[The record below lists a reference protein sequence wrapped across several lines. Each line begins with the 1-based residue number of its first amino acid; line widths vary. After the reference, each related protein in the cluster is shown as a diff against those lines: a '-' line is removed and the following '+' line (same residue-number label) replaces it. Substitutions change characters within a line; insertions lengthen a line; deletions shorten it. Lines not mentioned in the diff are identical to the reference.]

1 MKTRQENVNIYVMNL
16 FCIFIIFCTNIL
28 FNGWICAGN
37 RVFYLD
43 DLYSVNIF
51 LDVNNIW
58 EWIFNTGANKLR
70 PVTNFAM
77 GMILKVAE
85 NNYEIID
92 EVLLLLNYFNALLIY
107 EFAYIVQHKNDI
119 VCRIILSCVCA
130 MMFIA
135 SRFAYYNISELF
147 GIMEGLGITFSIGML
162 ILLWKYME
170 CNKKKFYYIA
180 LFMYTLLIWTHE
192 RYFVLFILFPLVLLF
207 QKDSD
212 LSRKCKNLILPI
224 IILFSFWII
233 RAVLFGNRVLDGT
246 GGTSISDTLN
256 IMTAIIFCV
265 SQIGYILGFNCG
277 PQYLNG
283 IDLKQVP
290 TEVNIL
296 LILNLIII
304 LDIFAEY
311 IKLLVKDKLFRKENI
326 EKIVLLLVFIGLCIV
341 CSSITI
347 RVEMRWI
354 YVSYAGYLVLLFYM
368 IYGLMVQKPITRK
381 NIFMFLLFILS
392 VFGTEQ
398 FYRNQYKNIYYWTQK
413 DLSRELYNVT
423 VESYGDDLVNKN
435 IIIVG
440 DFWGDNGW
448 QSENWKTFFSPY
460 INSEGINVIYSKD
473 VYEAEQQIKNYD
485 DYIVLLEDIDNRRYT
500 DITNKIAVEGVNNI
514 YGIYEDY
521 WCDMNCSF
529 EIRGNANSKATLT
542 FYYPD
547 DLELKGIS
555 NGIIIVNGTNEIYYD
570 LTGNLT
576 TVEIELIQDKTNTV
590 QISANYWVHENTG
603 RSEDGR
609 LSNTLYV
616 AVE

>member
-311 IKLLVKDKLFRKENI
+311 IKLLVKDKLFRKE
-326 EKIVLLLVFIGLCIV
+326 K
-341 CSSITI
+341 
-347 RVEMRWI
+347 
-354 YVSYAGYLVLLFYM
+354 
-368 IYGLMVQKPITRK
+368 
-381 NIFMFLLFILS
+381 
-392 VFGTEQ
+392 
-398 FYRNQYKNIYYWTQK
+398 YK
-413 DLSRELYNVT
+413 
-423 VESYGDDLVNKN
+423 
-435 IIIVG
+435 
-440 DFWGDNGW
+440 
-448 QSENWKTFFSPY
+448 
-460 INSEGINVIYSKD
+460 
-473 VYEAEQQIKNYD
+473 
-485 DYIVLLEDIDNRRYT
+485 
-500 DITNKIAVEGVNNI
+500 
-514 YGIYEDY
+514 
-521 WCDMNCSF
+521 
-529 EIRGNANSKATLT
+529 
-542 FYYPD
+542 
-547 DLELKGIS
+547 
-555 NGIIIVNGTNEIYYD
+555 
-570 LTGNLT
+570 
-576 TVEIELIQDKTNTV
+576 
-590 QISANYWVHENTG
+590 
-603 RSEDGR
+603 
-609 LSNTLYV
+609 
-616 AVE
+616 